1 MFRLALSVR
10 GASADALQAVSHRL
24 FPGALPDFFTVAYE
38 IEQQVGSSPASHGV
52 SRVSWCYWRADASL
66 SAPCPRPGDM
76 QIFSWDDGAVS
87 YRVKRCYQRVHG
99 GWQWVGSG
107 IRVGCGRP
115 VAEAP
120 PTSVSPCADRA
131 APAPSRVASA

>member
-38 IEQQVGSSPASHGV
+38 IERQIGSSPASAGV

-76 QIFSWDDGAVS
+76 QIFSWRDGTLK
-87 YRVKRCYQRVHG
+87 YRVKRCYKRVQG
-99 GWQWVGSG
+99 RWEWVHSG
-107 IRVGCGRP
+107 VRVACPRSD
-115 VAEAP
+115 AAAA
-120 PTSVSPCADRA
+120 VSPCADPV
-131 APAPSRVASA
+131 APALSRAVSA